1 MVLGAFEIIKRLPSI
16 VYRPSINDQRKSNN
30 EKQLT
35 NMHSNLE
42 VWKLSHQLTLEVYKI
57 SNSFPKSEQFGLVS
71 QVRRSVSS
79 VPTNIVE
86 GQARQYK
93 KEFIQF
99 LYIAKASLEETNY
112 HLYLAKD
119 LDYLTESEYR
129 TLEEMCTRIKMMLF
143 KLIKSMQ

>member
-1 MVLGAFEIIKRLPSI
+1 
-16 VYRPSINDQRKSNN
+16 
-30 EKQLT
+30 
-35 NMHSNLE
+35 MHSNLE

-57 SNSFPKSEQFGLVS
+57 SKSFPKSEQFGLVS
-71 QVRRSVSS
+71 QVRRSASS

-119 LDYLTESEYR
+119 LDYLTESEYT

>member
-1 MVLGAFEIIKRLPSI
+1 M
-16 VYRPSINDQRKSNN
+16 N
-30 EKQLT
+30 
-35 NMHSNLE
+35 SNLE

-57 SNSFPKSEQFGLVS
+57 SKSFPKSEQFGLVS
-71 QVRRSVSS
+71 QVRRSASS

-112 HLYLAKD
+112 HLFFNQKYWKNYDILIIDPYLANIAETGWLFEKD
-119 LDYLTESEYR
+119 DQL
-129 TLEEMCTRIKMMLF
+129 LF
-143 KLIKSMQ
+143 KNKLIHIYLINSIFFTN